1 MEKNDNKPKKRKSIK
16 LENKLNEKDNKDKKR
31 KSIKGENQKDES
43 EHKENHTEKREN
55 H

>member
-31 KSIKGENQKDES
+31 KSIKGENQKDGMV
-43 EHKENHTEKREN
+43 KQKNIIEKVL
-55 H
+55 